1 LLLRGL
7 EAPRKRYTI
16 PRLQRDC
23 APPPPCCLIPV
34 NPGATPDARVGAE
47 EIVLL
52 ALFADIHANRQAFR
66 ACLDQARAR
75 GAERMIFLGDCVG
88 YGADPEWT
96 VETVMGLV
104 EGGAVAVRG
113 NHDNAFGVEM
123 ESMNAEAQAAIEWT
137 RGRLSVTQRRFLA
150 ELPLTL
156 QEDDRLYVH
165 SEASHPARWRYV
177 QSNSDARRSML
188 ATTAHA
194 TFSGH
199 IHRPALYS
207 MSSTAKMTS
216 FVPTSGVAVQLLE
229 GRHWL
234 AILGSV
240 GQPRDGDPAASFAT
254 FDTGTK
260 EITYCR
266 VPYDVEAA
274 AKRIRE
280 NGLPLWLADRLA
292 VGR

>member
-1 LLLRGL
+1 
-7 EAPRKRYTI
+7 
-16 PRLQRDC
+16 
-23 APPPPCCLIPV
+23 
-34 NPGATPDARVGAE
+34 
-47 EIVLL
+47 VLL
-52 ALFADIHANRQAFR
+52 ALFADIHANRQAFG
-66 ACLDQARAR
+66 ACLESAHER
-75 GAERMIFLGDCVG
+75 GAERMIFLGDLVG
-88 YGADPEWT
+88 YGADPEWA
-96 VETVMGLV
+96 VETVMSLV
-104 EGGAVAVRG
+104 ERGAVAVRG
-113 NHDNAFGVEM
+113 NHDNAIGVVA

-156 QEDDRLYVH
+156 REDDRLYVH

-177 QSNSDARRSML
+177 QSSSDAGRSML
-188 ATTAHA
+188 ATPAHA

-199 IHRPALYS
+199 IHRPGLYS

-216 FVPTSGVAVQLLE
+216 FVPTSGVAVQLLA
-229 GRHWL
+229 GRNWL

-240 GQPRDGDPAASFAT
+240 GQPRDGDPAAAFAM
-254 FDTGTK
+254 FDTKTK

-274 AKRIRE
+274 ARRIRE
-280 NGLPLWLADRLA
+280 NGLPLWLADRLS